1 MTVLSISITA
11 AIFLLAGIALKQTV
25 WPTLRQN
32 YLKRT
37 LMQSGSDA
45 DGIILQ
51 VHQTGVLIN
60 NLPQLNIQVQVV
72 PARGQNFVIELK
84 ELVSFTD
91 LPMVHPGA
99 KLKVKYNPQNH
110 KQVMILKDPSQHL
123 YSL

>member
-11 AIFLLAGIALKQTV
+11 AILLLAGLVLRQTV
-25 WPTLRQN
+25 WPAARQN

-37 LMQSGSDA
+37 LLQSGSDA
-45 DGIILQ
+45 DGIVLQ
-51 VHQTGVLIN
+51 VHQTGVLVN

-99 KLKVKYNPQNH
+99 KLKVKYNPHNH
-110 KQVMILKDPSQHL
+110 KQAMILKDPA
-123 YSL
+123 

>member
-32 YLKRT
+32 YLKRS

-99 KLKVKYNPQNH
+99 KLKVKYNPHNH
-110 KQVMILKDPSQHL
+110 KQVMILKNPT
-123 YSL
+123 